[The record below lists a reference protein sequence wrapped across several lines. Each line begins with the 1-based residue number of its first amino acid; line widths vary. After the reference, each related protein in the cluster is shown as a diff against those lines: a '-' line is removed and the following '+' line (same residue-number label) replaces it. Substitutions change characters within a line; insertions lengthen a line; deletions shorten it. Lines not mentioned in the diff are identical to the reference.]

1 MVIYGLS
8 KEVLRLIK
16 KVTFLLAPSEKGIQF
31 ENYTYLPPLSLGTL
45 GGYLKQKGFDVQLY
59 DLNINSF
66 HAYKEPKDKFNFIY
80 HKDIILSYINGDTH
94 SEIEQFA
101 EYILREI
108 SFDDSNIVG
117 ISCGADFSF
126 FQLHSAFI
134 IGKYIE
140 RKYNIPVVIGGN
152 NISYIT
158 IFKDTFK
165 ELIETVLN
173 NFKYVIKGPGAV
185 VMEELIHILNKT
197 SNKSIYDLNG
207 LIYIKNGEIYENPEQ
222 EPCVIRP
229 NWLNLNM
236 EPYYSFI
243 KRSNDDT
250 KKDLNSEKENDIHLF
265 KWPFY
270 LSQYVNNVRKKQ
282 NNPEYTTKLVLPYIF
297 NYRCPYACAFCS
309 ESDEVRKKVII
320 GDVNKVIEDISYLME
335 KYDTNYFY
343 FFNNATNDSGKF
355 IDEFCKQIINK
366 NINIKWSDCARFNNM
381 TFERLKLIKEAGC
394 RKLVFGFETASQK
407 LIDLVD
413 KKIDLSHG
421 EQVMKWCN
429 ELGILVDLEVI
440 IGLPQERDEDFEA
453 TIKYINKNKEYINY
467 MTINEF
473 FVVPN
478 SKIGRYPKNYGIEL
492 VPTLI
497 TYDKMLK
504 RNLNNFISSKSS
516 YQGNFKIYKYNEIN
530 GRNYREVAEKNR
542 IYLKKINGLQNKEF
556 DEVEYVYRIIEG
568 LF

>member
-1 MVIYGLS
+1 
-8 KEVLRLIK
+8 
-16 KVTFLLAPSEKGIQF
+16 
-31 ENYTYLPPLSLGTL
+31 
-45 GGYLKQKGFDVQLY
+45 
-59 DLNINSF
+59 
-66 HAYKEPKDKFNFIY
+66 
-80 HKDIILSYINGDTH
+80 
-94 SEIEQFA
+94 
-101 EYILREI
+101 
-108 SFDDSNIVG
+108 
-117 ISCGADFSF
+117 
-126 FQLHSAFI
+126 
-134 IGKYIE
+134 
-140 RKYNIPVVIGGN
+140 
-152 NISYIT
+152 
-158 IFKDTFK
+158 
-165 ELIETVLN
+165 
-173 NFKYVIKGPGAV
+173 
-185 VMEELIHILNKT
+185 
-197 SNKSIYDLNG
+197 
-207 LIYIKNGEIYENPEQ
+207 
-222 EPCVIRP
+222 
-229 NWLNLNM
+229 
-236 EPYYSFI
+236 
-243 KRSNDDT
+243 
-250 KKDLNSEKENDIHLF
+250 
-265 KWPFY
+265 
-270 LSQYVNNVRKKQ
+270 
-282 NNPEYTTKLVLPYIF
+282 
-297 NYRCPYACAFCS
+297 
-309 ESDEVRKKVII
+309 
-320 GDVNKVIEDISYLME
+320 
-335 KYDTNYFY
+335 
-343 FFNNATNDSGKF
+343 
-355 IDEFCKQIINK
+355 
-366 NINIKWSDCARFNNM
+366 M